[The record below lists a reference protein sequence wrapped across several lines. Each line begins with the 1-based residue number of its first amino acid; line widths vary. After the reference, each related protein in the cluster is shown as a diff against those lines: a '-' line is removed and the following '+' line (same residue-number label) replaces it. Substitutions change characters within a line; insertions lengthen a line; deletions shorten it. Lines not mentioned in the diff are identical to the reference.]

1 MIPGNSEKVSILVS
15 ALEARYRA
23 QEVAGGR
30 VQAVCAGALALL
42 LAAAAALTLSGRIF
56 APDETAAVCAAALIG
71 WIVLRFVFLADLAR
85 GLTVQHKAAIGLEE
99 RLGLRAD
106 GRFGAGTAAVLPD
119 GPRKVTGARPAFAL
133 LDVGL
138 VLFLAAVLF
147 RSDLVR
153 AAAVRG
159 LRMAGL

>member
-42 LAAAAALTLSGRIF
+42 LAAAGALAVSGRTF
-56 APDETAAVCAAALIG
+56 AADETAAVCAAALIG

-85 GLTVQHKAAIGLEE
+85 GLSAQHKAAVGLEE

-106 GRFGAGTAAVLPD
+106 GRFGAGTAAVLPE
-119 GPRKVTGARPAFAL
+119 GPRKAAGPAPAFAL

-138 VLFLAAVLF
+138 VLFLAAALF

-153 AAAVRG
+153 AAATHG

>member
-1 MIPGNSEKVSILVS
+1 MIPGNTEKVSILVS

-42 LAAAAALTLSGRIF
+42 LVAAGALALSGRTF
-56 APDETAAVCAAALIG
+56 APDETLAVCAAAVTG
-71 WIVLRFVFLADLAR
+71 WIVVRFVFLADLAR
-85 GLTVQHKAAIGLEE
+85 GLAAQHKAAIGLED

-106 GRFGAGTAAVLPD
+106 GRFGVGTAAVLPD
-119 GPRKVTGARPAFAL
+119 GKPAGASPAFAL

-138 VLFLAAVLF
+138 VLFLAAALF
-147 RSDLVR
+147 RSD
-153 AAAVRG
+153 G
-159 LRMAGL
+159 LRALAAQGLRSAGL